1 MTTDDATVLE
11 TMMRSETSD
20 YMVDFLAFAEGEA
33 LIRQQT
39 ESGRDFFMSLCAD
52 GRLAGFFCLRGLDAG
67 FARPS
72 FGVYVARRFASEGL
86 GRFAL
91 NEALRLCAENE
102 IPSVMLKVA
111 PTNRRARMLYEN
123 AGFIPFGRC
132 ADTGH
137 DMMEKVLDNT

>member
-1 MTTDDATVLE
+1 MTADDAAALE

-20 YMVDFLAFAEGEA
+20 YMVDFLAFAEGGA

-39 ESGRDFFMSLCAD
+39 ESCRDSFMSLCAD
-52 GRLAGFFCLRGLDAG
+52 GSLAGFFCLRGLDAG
-67 FARPS
+67 YARPS
-72 FGVYVARRFASEGL
+72 FGVYVAGRFARQGL

-91 NEALRLCAENE
+91 NEALRLCVENE

-111 PTNRRARMLYEN
+111 PTNRRARLLYEN
-123 AGFIPFGRC
+123 AGFIPFGQC

-137 DMMEKVLDNT
+137 DMMEKVLEQR